1 MGIKIVLQGCVHK
14 LVSYQSVA
22 AGVGIILGALPIR
35 DTGSDLYVVI
45 VMTLTIIYYT
55 AKE

>member
-14 LVSYQSVA
+14 LVSYQSVV

-35 DTGSDLYVVI
+35 DTGSDLCSYRHDI
-45 VMTLTIIYYT
+45 DNNLLYS
-55 AKE
+55 